1 MQQKRKRFESKS
13 NRKGSKGVPAKA
25 MLTRNYSLS
34 KLSFHTRIRNSSS
47 EKERNL
53 KWLRKAGVDNGLAY
67 LESGS
72 TKKQAGLS
80 RTRKISDPFHNRK
93 LPQVSYIEGLYF
105 TLSPYL

>member
-67 LESGS
+67 LESGI
-72 TKKQAGLS
+72 TKNKQGCLGQGKS
-80 RTRKISDPFHNRK
+80 LTPFIIGNYPR
-93 LPQVSYIEGLYF
+93 
-105 TLSPYL
+105 YLT